1 MTAGTLGAAVIA
13 VALMFYLLYV
23 LLKPE
28 RF

>member
-1 MTAGTLGAAVIA
+1 MTVGTLGAAVIA